1 MVPEKSGPCRSP
13 SAGTGRNPSAPNCP
27 GSTACRRTSPPPS
40 AQLWPR
46 SPASKTARTR
56 ALRSKRSPADGQG
69 ASRCSRLVFSHDP
82 AAMGTSAGS
91 LIRQNSEPDGLIWL
105 NGQSFL
111 EAGAHP
117 LASQSLR
124 AAKTFKEDNGYPLM
138 HAVVLGRST
147 RGVSPQLRILPHLIR
162 REDLRRFEMVFEVR
176 VAEFSLGHADFHG
189 RVLQRV

>member
-13 SAGTGRNPSAPNCP
+13 SAGTGRNPWAPNCP

-124 AAKTFKEDNGYPLM
+124 AAKTFKEDNDNPANACGGAGPE
-138 HAVVLGRST
+138 HPRCIPATPHIASSDPA
-147 RGVSPQLRILPHLIR
+147 RGFAPFRDGI
-162 REDLRRFEMVFEVR
+162 
-176 VAEFSLGHADFHG
+176 
-189 RVLQRV
+189 

>member
-1 MVPEKSGPCRSP
+1 MGP
-13 SAGTGRNPSAPNCP
+13 
-27 GSTACRRTSPPPS
+27 
-40 AQLWPR
+40 
-46 SPASKTARTR
+46 
-56 ALRSKRSPADGQG
+56 
-69 ASRCSRLVFSHDP
+69 
-82 AAMGTSAGS
+82 SAGS

-176 VAEFSLGHADFHG
+176 ISQFGLGCADLRCRFF
-189 RVLQRV
+189 QRVGRDGTAGELLVEGAFLLDQPRAD